1 MVYYFNPAERQALSK
16 FSNTLAA
23 LMRKHDSTNHEVVVV
38 CIGSDRATGDSLG
51 PIVGH
56 LLAMQ
61 QKNFHLYGTLE
72 HPVHA
77 KNLEAAL
84 DFIHIH
90 HKNPIIIAVD
100 ASLGIAEH
108 VGYITIGEGSLAPG
122 VGVSK
127 NLPAVGD
134 LFITGIVNLSGYGGQ
149 MLLQT
154 TRLNLVMHLADFIY
168 RGLKRCLTW
177 ECNSATHV
185 ESVSFSDFS
194 QLSSSLQRA
203 E

>member
-1 MVYYFNPAERQALSK
+1 MIHYFNPTDKHALQNFTK
-16 FSNTLAA
+16 TLSI
-23 LMRKHDSTNHEVVVV
+23 LIQKHQTPKQDVVVI

-56 LLAMQ
+56 LLSVK

-72 HPVHA
+72 NPVHA

-84 DFIHIH
+84 SCIHQKH
-90 HKNPIIIAVD
+90 PNSTLIAID

-108 VGYITIGEGSLAPG
+108 VGYVTVGEGSLAPG
-122 VGVSK
+122 VGVAK
-127 NLPAVGD
+127 TLPAVGD
-134 LFITGIVNLSGYGGQ
+134 LFITGIVNLSGFGGQ

-154 TRLNLVMHLADFIY
+154 TRLHLVMQLANFISE
-168 RGLKRCLTW
+168 GLGICLNKSLDTESKAHAKRR
-177 ECNSATHV
+177 SKFRAA
-185 ESVSFSDFS
+185 
-194 QLSSSLQRA
+194 LQRA

>member
-1 MVYYFNPAERQALSK
+1 MIHYFNPSDKYALNEFSK
-16 FSNTLAA
+16 TLTI
-23 LMRKHDSTNHEVVVV
+23 LMRKHDISNREPVIV

-56 LLAMQ
+56 LLAMH

-72 HPVHA
+72 NPVHA
-77 KNLEAAL
+77 KNLEDAL
-84 DFIHIH
+84 AFIHSN
-90 HKNPIIIAVD
+90 HKNPVIIAID

-108 VGYITIGEGSLAPG
+108 VGYITVGEGSLSPG

-127 NLPAVGD
+127 NLPSVGD
-134 LFITGIVNLSGYGGQ
+134 LFITGIVNLSGFGGQ

-168 RGLKRCLTW
+168 KGLNRCLTT
-177 ECNSATHV
+177 ECRTSYKEAA
-185 ESVSFSDFS
+185 SK
-194 QLSSSLQRA
+194 LRPAL
-203 E
+203 

>member
-1 MVYYFNPAERQALSK
+1 
-16 FSNTLAA
+16 
-23 LMRKHDSTNHEVVVV
+23 MRKHDISNRETVIV

-56 LLAMQ
+56 LLAMH

-72 HPVHA
+72 NPVHA
-77 KNLEAAL
+77 KNLEDAL
-84 DFIHIH
+84 DFIRSH

-108 VGYITIGEGSLAPG
+108 VGYITVGEGSLSPG

-127 NLPAVGD
+127 KLPSVGD
-134 LFITGIVNLSGYGGQ
+134 LFITGIVNLSGFGGQ

-168 RGLKRCLTW
+168 KGLGRCLAS
-177 ECNSATHV
+177 ECRPSYQETAS
-185 ESVSFSDFS
+185 E
-194 QLSSSLQRA
+194 LRPAL
-203 E
+203 

>member
-1 MVYYFNPAERQALSK
+1 MIYYFNPTERHALQEFSK
-16 FSNTLAA
+16 TLTI
-23 LMRKHDSTNHEVVVV
+23 LMKKNDITKKEAVII
-38 CIGSDRATGDSLG
+38 CIGSDRATGDALG

-56 LLAMQ
+56 FLAMH

-72 HPVHA
+72 NPVHA
-77 KNLEAAL
+77 KNLESAL
-84 DFIHIH
+84 SFIHENH
-90 HKNPIIIAVD
+90 PDSMIIAVD

-108 VGYITIGEGSLAPG
+108 VGYITVGEGSLVPG

-134 LFITGIVNLSGYGGQ
+134 LFITGIVNLSGFGGQ

-154 TRLNLVMHLADFIY
+154 TRLGLVMRLADFICK
-168 RGLKRCLTW
+168 GLSRCLNA
-177 ECNSATHV
+177 ECKSPVRGMSKFRST
-185 ESVSFSDFS
+185 
-194 QLSSSLQRA
+194 LQRA

>member
-1 MVYYFNPAERQALSK
+1 MIYYFNPVDKHALSE
-16 FSNTLAA
+16 FSRTLSI
-23 LMRKHDSTNHEVVVV
+23 LLKKHDISNRETVIV

-56 LLAMQ
+56 FLAMH

-72 HPVHA
+72 SPVHA

-84 DFIHIH
+84 EFIQMN
-90 HKNPIIIAVD
+90 HKDPIIIAVD

-108 VGYITIGEGSLAPG
+108 VGYITVGEGSLAPG
-122 VGVSK
+122 VGVAK
-127 NLPAVGD
+127 ELPSVGD
-134 LFITGIVNLSGYGGQ
+134 LFITGIVNLSGFGGQ

-154 TRLNLVMHLADFIY
+154 TRLNLVMRLADFIY
-168 RGLKRCLTW
+168 RGLRRCLTV
-177 ECNSATHV
+177 ECKS
-185 ESVSFSDFS
+185 SVSK
-194 QLSSSLQRA
+194 LSPALQRA

>member
-1 MVYYFNPAERQALSK
+1 MEYMMIYYFNPADAFALNEFSK
-16 FSNTLAA
+16 TLGN
-23 LMRKHDSTNHEVVVV
+23 LLKKHDISNRETVIV

-56 LLAMQ
+56 FLAMH

-72 HPVHA
+72 NPVHA

-84 DFIHIH
+84 DFIRTN
-90 HKNPIIIAVD
+90 HKDPIIIAVD

-127 NLPAVGD
+127 NLPSVGD
-134 LFITGIVNLSGYGGQ
+134 LFITGIVNLSGFGGQ

-154 TRLNLVMHLADFIY
+154 TRLNLVMHLADFISK
-168 RGLKRCLTW
+168 GLNRCLSY
-177 ECNSATHV
+177 ECRPAYDSEKA
-185 ESVSFSDFS
+185 S
-194 QLSSSLQRA
+194 QLRPAL
-203 E
+203 

>member
-1 MVYYFNPAERQALSK
+1 MIYYFNPADRHALSE
-16 FSNTLAA
+16 FSRTLSI
-23 LMRKHDSTNHEVVVV
+23 LMRKHDISNRETVIV

-56 LLAMQ
+56 FLAMH

-72 HPVHA
+72 NPVHA
-77 KNLEAAL
+77 KNLEDAL
-84 DFIHIH
+84 EFIR
-90 HKNPIIIAVD
+90 KNHRNPVIIAVD

-108 VGYITIGEGSLAPG
+108 VGYITVGEGSLAPG

-127 NLPAVGD
+127 DLPSVGD
-134 LFITGIVNLSGYGGQ
+134 LFITGIVNLSGFGGQ

-154 TRLNLVMHLADFIY
+154 TRLNLVMRLADFIY
-168 RGLKRCLTW
+168 RGLNRSLIR
-177 ECNSATHV
+177 EYG
-185 ESVSFSDFS
+185 
-194 QLSSSLQRA
+194 SSSSSHSKLSPALQRA